1 MWFLLLLLL
10 TRAILKNSEG
20 FMFVYTWMFGF
31 ILICVWIDFV
41 DLTWGGWGG
50 TYGMRR
56 VLKWFFYNGV

>member
-31 ILICVWIDFV
+31 MLICVWIDFV
-41 DLTWGGWGG
+41 DLTWGGWVG
-50 TYGMRR
+50 YVWYEKSFEM
-56 VLKWFFYNGV
+56 VFL